1 MNQLSPQVKMLWSLS
16 YMFRTVIFT
25 VMVFAGELLFLE
37 PITDFLGLPFA
48 VLSFI
53 VLFIGV
59 VLSIIWPMLRYNK
72 WGFDV
77 REKELFIQRGVI
89 THVRTVAPFT
99 RIQHLDVAQNPF
111 ERMMDLA
118 TLVIY
123 TAGTRGADVTIPGLP
138 KGYAEALRDQLKNIT
153 GEDAV

>member
-16 YMFRTVIFT
+16 YLFRTILFSVMIFI
-25 VMVFAGELLFLE
+25 GELLFLE
-37 PITDFLGLPFA
+37 PVTDFLGLPFA
-48 VLSFI
+48 FLSLI
-53 VLFIGV
+53 ILFIGV
-59 VLSIIWPMLRYNK
+59 ILSIIWPILRYNR
-72 WGFDV
+72 WAFDV
-77 REKELFIQRGVI
+77 RENELFIQRGVI
-89 THVRTVAPFT
+89 THVKTVAPFT

-111 ERMMDLA
+111 ERMLDLA

-138 KGYAEALRDQLKNIT
+138 KEYAEALRDQLKNIT